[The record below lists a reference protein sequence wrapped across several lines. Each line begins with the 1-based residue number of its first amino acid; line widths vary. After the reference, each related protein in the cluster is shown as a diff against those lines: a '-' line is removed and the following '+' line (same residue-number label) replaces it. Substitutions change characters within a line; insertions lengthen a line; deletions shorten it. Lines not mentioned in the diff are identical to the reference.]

1 MPGTR
6 AVVDHDRCAGV
17 TMCMQAAP
25 EAFALNDDGQSEF
38 QAGDWATRDLLRA
51 ARSCPMS
58 AITVLGGDAEVT
70 LASGAGDPD
79 SPGPYRGE

>member
-17 TMCMQAAP
+17 TMCVQAAP
-25 EAFALNDDGQSEF
+25 GAFELNDDGQSEF
-38 QAGDWATRDLLRA
+38 QAGDWAVQDLIRA

-58 AITVLGGDAEVT
+58 AITVL
-70 LASGAGDPD
+70 AGDV
-79 SPGPYRGE
+79 EMT

>member
-17 TMCMQAAP
+17 TMCVQAAP
-25 EAFALNDDGQSEF
+25 GAFELNDDGQSEF
-38 QAGDWATRDLLRA
+38 QAGDRAVQDLIRA

-58 AITVLGGDAEVT
+58 AITVL
-70 LASGAGDPD
+70 AGDV
-79 SPGPYRGE
+79 EMT